1 MELAIPRQ
9 FPDRG
14 PEIGGQQGSRF
25 QVLQPRKHSTA
36 TTRRQ
41 ATGSG
46 HDALL
51 VMEKDAA
58 AHRGV
63 EE

>member
-1 MELAIPRQ
+1 MDLAIPRQ
-9 FPDRG
+9 FPNRG
-14 PEIGGQQGSRF
+14 PTIGGQQGSRF
-25 QVLQPRKHSTA
+25 QVLQPSKDSTA

-41 ATGSG
+41 AIGSG
-46 HDALL
+46 HDALF

-58 AHRGV
+58 AHRFV

>member
-1 MELAIPRQ
+1 MALAIPRQ
-9 FPDRG
+9 FPNRG

-25 QVLQPRKHSTA
+25 QLLQPRKDSMA

-46 HDALL
+46 HDAL
-51 VMEKDAA
+51 VMMEKDAA

>member
-1 MELAIPRQ
+1 MELAIPRE
-9 FPDRG
+9 FPNRG

-25 QVLQPRKHSTA
+25 QLLQPRKDSTA

-51 VMEKDAA
+51 VMGKDAA
-58 AHRGV
+58 AHRCV

>member
-1 MELAIPRQ
+1 MALAIPRQ
-9 FPDRG
+9 FPNRG

-25 QVLQPRKHSTA
+25 QLLQPRKDFMA

-46 HDALL
+46 HDAL
-51 VMEKDAA
+51 VMMEKDAA

>member
-1 MELAIPRQ
+1 MDLAIPRQ

-14 PEIGGQQGSRF
+14 PKIGGQQGSRF
-25 QVLQPRKHSTA
+25 QVLQPRKNSTA

-46 HDALL
+46 HDALF